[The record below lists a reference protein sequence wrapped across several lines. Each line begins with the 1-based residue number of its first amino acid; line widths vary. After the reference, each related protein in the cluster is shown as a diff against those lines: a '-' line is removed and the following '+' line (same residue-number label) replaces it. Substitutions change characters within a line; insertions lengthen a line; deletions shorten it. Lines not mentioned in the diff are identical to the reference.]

1 MLIIVSAKKGLY
13 PFTAAILANAIIY
26 LVIYLEKES
35 ERNIPKLTH
44 VITAAT
50 ACSGII
56 VLKSSG
62 KSFASGSFP
71 PADP

>member
-1 MLIIVSAKKGLY
+1 MLIIFTTEIGLY
-13 PFTAAILANAIIY
+13 PFATVIFINAIIY
-26 LVIYLEKES
+26 LVNFLVKDAEKIYP
-35 ERNIPKLTH
+35 NLTQ

-50 ACSGII
+50 ACSGTI

-62 KSFASGSFP
+62 KSFVSGSFP